1 MAASSTGRCNTIQY
15 VDSTILPREKWSVWL
30 SASMWVIS
38 ECDAIQT
45 ELAEIRMP
53 AKVESIS
60 DAERIA
66 LMGRITD
73 RGTYEVGTENS
84 CRLGT

>member
-1 MAASSTGRCNTIQY
+1 
-15 VDSTILPREKWSVWL
+15 
-30 SASMWVIS
+30 MWVIS